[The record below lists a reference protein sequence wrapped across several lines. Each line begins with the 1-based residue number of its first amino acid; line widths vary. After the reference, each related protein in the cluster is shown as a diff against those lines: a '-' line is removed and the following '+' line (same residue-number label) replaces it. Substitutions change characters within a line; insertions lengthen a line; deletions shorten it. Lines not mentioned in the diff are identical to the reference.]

1 MQTETKILIYWF
13 VLTLLISRDRFLPTL
28 VWLYVLISIVIA
40 ITYLC
45 VYVVVVKM
53 SAASFFTFREL
64 CRDEFGIGE
73 SVRVI
78 CLLCLML
85 ISRFNAAICITG
97 FTGSCICRGVFVWV
111 SYFFLLLLVCSFF
124 GGGAK
129 FLLFRRAL
137 K

>member
-1 MQTETKILIYWF
+1 MCLRSGSKNVCNFIF
-13 VLTLLISRDRFLPTL
+13 HFSD
-28 VWLYVLISIVIA
+28 
-40 ITYLC
+40 
-45 VYVVVVKM
+45 
-53 SAASFFTFREL
+53 L

-78 CLLCLML
+78 CLLCSML
-85 ISRFNAAICITG
+85 ISRFNAAIFITG

-129 FLLFRRAL
+129 FLLFLQRIEIRGLPKVYTHDIPLVSEAL